1 MDGRCHRT
9 STHLALEDVMS
20 FKLPL
25 DSLMVESFVAGTA
38 DPGPNTLG
46 RDCTYEPVCPATDGV
61 AIGMN
66 TMEPGCTTPDLCGTG
81 VAIGPMRTM
90 EPGCTAL
97 PELCPAQVPRYAA

>member
-1 MDGRCHRT
+1 MDGRYSRT

-25 DSLMVESFVAGTA
+25 DSLVVDSFVAGTA
-38 DPGPNTLG
+38 DLGPNTIG
-46 RDCTYEPVCPATDGV
+46 RDCTYEPVCPRDGA

-66 TMEPGCTTPDLCGTG
+66 TMEPGCTTPDLCPGTV
-81 VAIGPMRTM
+81 VAVGPKTM

-97 PELCPAQVPRYAA
+97 PELCPTQVTVKVA